1 LASVLVGRGPIR
13 CGPEALVCP
22 EPVARERPADSV
34 ATAVVREE
42 TEMAKSLYT
51 AQAHVVGGR
60 DQGHGVT
67 SDGALDVQ
75 LRTPV
80 EMGGGGGGTN
90 PEQLF
95 AVGYAACF
103 EGALGVVGRR
113 EHVELGAVAIDS
125 EVSLI
130 TTENRGFTVAVGLDV
145 SLPGIDDPERAVSIV
160 AAAHEVCP
168 YSNAT
173 RGNVEVTL
181 KANGHLVPTAGPG
194 QN

>member
-1 LASVLVGRGPIR
+1 
-13 CGPEALVCP
+13 
-22 EPVARERPADSV
+22 
-34 ATAVVREE
+34 
-42 TEMAKSLYT
+42 MAKSIYT
-51 AQAHVVGGR
+51 AGAHVVGGR

-67 SDGALDVQ
+67 SDGALDVH

-80 EMGGGGGGTN
+80 EMGGDGGGTN

-113 EHVELGAVAIDS
+113 ERVDLGDVSIDS
-125 EVSLI
+125 EVDLI
-130 TTENRGFTVAVGLDV
+130 TTENRGFNVSVGLDV
-145 SLPGIDDPERAVSIV
+145 SLPGISDPERAISIV

-173 RGNVEVTL
+173 RGNVKVTL
-181 KANGHLVPTAGPG
+181 TANGHSVSS
-194 QN
+194 